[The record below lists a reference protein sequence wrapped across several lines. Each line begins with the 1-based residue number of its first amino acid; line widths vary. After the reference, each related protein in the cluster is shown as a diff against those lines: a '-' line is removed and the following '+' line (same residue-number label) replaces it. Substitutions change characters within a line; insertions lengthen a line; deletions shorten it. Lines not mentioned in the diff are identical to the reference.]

1 MAKIPDYLI
10 IEYDSKTT
18 EESIEVKVVENGI
31 SLGMVAGISVGIVAG
46 LLFFCILGILFFLFF
61 IFIKIDKRQG
71 NSNFKVT
78 KQVEYFSGYLSSKM
92 IDTLFRLCFCEIK

>member
-46 LLFFCILGILFFLFF
+46 LLFFCILGILFF
-61 IFIKIDKRQG
+61 FIKKKPHREVQKRSIYRG
-71 NSNFKVT
+71 K
-78 KQVEYFSGYLSSKM
+78 
-92 IDTLFRLCFCEIK
+92 